1 MVEGHSFGVPPNY
14 FTQVK
19 INRYFLQ
26 NTVTGI
32 EMDQSGKFWIST
44 QFGLFEY
51 NGSQVQFFSQNNNK
65 DLKSN
70 RISGVFNVNKQ
81 LFIEDDQTNIYEIHG
96 YDLILTK
103 KKGLNLIV
111 NTGFFEGR
119 NSEQVYQK
127 SNFSPTHAPSNSQ
140 VKYGEITLP
149 DFFHYKVRHN
159 EIIWYW
165 DPHKRNIHH
174 IKTTSSSRLLF
185 KSNTLVAFKID
196 NQILIWKKNDDSPSF
211 IIDIP
216 DYLLNEIN
224 CIYPLISDKKL
235 FVGTANY
242 GLLETKLIGDNFY
255 NLPNSNS
262 QITPYTYSFCLDQTK
277 KHLYSLTNGGLFVWK
292 IDQKNSGELVVP
304 GRWTGSFC
312 KSDSVGNIWFSQ
324 NFYLIKLNSQTRK
337 IIAQYPV
344 PQNKFVE
351 DVFWHNGRFYFVAE
365 GSIYEIIGNSIH
377 LKFKFNGINLI
388 HKVKIYQSKLYFCTN
403 SGFII
408 LDANFNTKQHHLKG
422 VSVRDVLFVD
432 DKIYLATYG
441 AGVQLLG
448 GHGKLSQ
455 IESDPYNW
463 MLASHGLRNIGN
475 NKILIG
481 TNKGIIEYEFSNSN
495 KMRHFKFKFIS
506 ATETL
511 GCNEINGGV
520 YPDDNTAQ
528 NKVAFFATD
537 RGVVKIYDS
546 SNLFEDTKLNYKV
559 GTIFINEFTK
569 IPFSNQLTLPYNYV
583 SLKLSLDY
591 VNYTENHSPKL
602 VYRISELNN
611 QWFQIAESREIIV
624 NRLPVGIYHLELYD
638 GSKLNIITIE
648 IPSPYYF
655 KWWFILLIL
664 FSVVIIVA
672 GIFAYRYKSKI
683 RYQQELENMVRQRTQ
698 ELKNT
703 MIELNKLADSL
714 KAEIEFKNKLYAIL
728 MHDLKSPLLFLS
740 QSIFLTLNGNQQN
753 IKNLRNTLS
762 VSAQTTHDLYHF
774 INEFLQ
780 WLGTQFIGF
789 TLQLKRINL
798 ATLIQDVLK
807 VYHPVIELKGISIHS
822 NYLNHQKVA
831 VLTDRVLLDS
841 IIRNLLDNAIKYNQ
855 GNWVQLNIVETEKRV
870 KIQFISQNPL
880 PDSII
885 ASIGIQDQSA
895 TEILNVDSV
904 VKMGWKIML
913 AFGKIIDAQFHY
925 LKENDKFTIEL
936 SLNLAQD

>member
-51 NGSQVQFFSQNNNK
+51 NGSQVQFYSQNNHK
-65 DLKSN
+65 LLKSN

-96 YDLILTK
+96 HDLILTQK
-103 KKGLNLIV
+103 RGLNLIV
-111 NTGFFEGR
+111 NTGFFESG
-119 NSEQVYQK
+119 NPKYVYRK

-140 VKYGEITLP
+140 VKYGEIALP
-149 DFFHYKVRHN
+149 DLFTYKVSKN
-159 EIIWYW
+159 EIIWNW
-165 DPHKRNIHH
+165 GPDKLNTHK
-174 IKTTSSSRLLF
+174 IKTKFSSKLLF
-185 KSNTLVAFKID
+185 KSNTIVAFKID
-196 NQILIWKKNDDSPSF
+196 NQILIWEKNDEKPSF

-216 DYLLNEIN
+216 NYLLDEIN

-235 FVGTANY
+235 FLGTANY

-255 NLPNSNS
+255 NLPSSNS
-262 QITPYTYSFCLDQTK
+262 LNTPYTYSFCFDQTNE
-277 KHLYSLTNGGLFVWK
+277 HLYSLNNGGLFVWK
-292 IDQKNSGELVVP
+292 VDKKNSGELVVP

-312 KSDSVGNIWFSQ
+312 KSDSSGNIWFSQ
-324 NFYLIKLNSQTRK
+324 NFHLIKLNSKTRK
-337 IIAQYPV
+337 IIGQYPV
-344 PQNKFVE
+344 PQNKYVE
-351 DVFWHNGRFYFVAE
+351 DIFWYNGHFYFVAE
-365 GSIYEIIGNSIH
+365 GSIFEIVGKSIL
-377 LKFKFNGINLI
+377 LKSTFNGINLI
-388 HKVKIYQSKLYFCTN
+388 HKVKIYKSRLYFCTN
-403 SGFII
+403 SGLFI
-408 LDANFNTKQHHLKG
+408 LDANFKMKEHLLKG
-422 VSVRDVLFVD
+422 ISVRDVLFIS

-441 AGVQLLG
+441 AGVQLLNVDG
-448 GHGKLSQ
+448 DLTQ

-481 TNKGIIEYEFSNSN
+481 TNKGIIEYEFSSSN
-495 KMRHFKFKFIS
+495 KMSHFKYKFIS

-520 YPDDNTAQ
+520 YPDDNAFN
-528 NKVAFFATD
+528 NKVVFFATD
-537 RGVVKIYDS
+537 RGVVKVYDG
-546 SNLFEDTKLNYKV
+546 SNLFEDRKLNYKIGALFV
-559 GTIFINEFTK
+559 NESTR

-583 SLKLSLDY
+583 SLKLNLDY

-602 VYRISELNN
+602 VYRIRELNS
-611 QWFQIAESREIIV
+611 QWFEISENREIIV

-638 GSKLNIITIE
+638 GSQLNIISIE

-655 KWWFILLIL
+655 KWWFLLLVL
-664 FSVVIIVA
+664 FSVVIIIA

-683 RYQQELENMVRQRTQ
+683 RYQEELENIVRQRTF

-703 MIELNKLADSL
+703 LIELNKLTDSL

-740 QSIFLTLNGNQQN
+740 QSIFLTLNGHQQS

-762 VSAQTTHDLYHF
+762 ISAQTTHDLYHF

-789 TLQLKRINL
+789 APQLKRINL
-798 ATLIQDVLK
+798 ATLIQDIIK

-822 NYLNHQKVA
+822 NYLNHQKATVFS
-831 VLTDRVLLDS
+831 DRVLLDS
-841 IIRNLLDNAIKYNQ
+841 IIRNLLDNAIKYNH
-855 GNWVQLNIVETEKRV
+855 GNWVQLNIMETEKRV
-870 KIQFISQNPL
+870 KIQFVSQNPL

-885 ASIGIQDQSA
+885 ASLDVQDQTV

-913 AFGKIIDAQFHY
+913 AFGKIINGKFHY
-925 LKENDKFTIEL
+925 LKEDNKFTIEL
-936 SLNLAQD
+936 SLDLVQD